1 MKIQISSEAA
11 AWYKKELN
19 LKTGDFVRFYVRY
32 GGFSTVQKGFSLG
45 ISSDEP
51 NDIGAKATEE
61 GITFYIEEKDIWYFD
76 EHDLIVTY
84 HTKYDEPVLDYKK
97 A

>member
-1 MKIQISSEAA
+1 MKIEISSEAA

-51 NDIGAKATEE
+51 NDIGAKITED

-84 HTKYDEPVLDYKK
+84 HTKYEEPVLDYKK